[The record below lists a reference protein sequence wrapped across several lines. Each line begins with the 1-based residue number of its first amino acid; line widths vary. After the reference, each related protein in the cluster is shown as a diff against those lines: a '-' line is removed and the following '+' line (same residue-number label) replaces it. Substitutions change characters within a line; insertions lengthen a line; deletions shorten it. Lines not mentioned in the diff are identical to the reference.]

1 MAWRYILV
9 VLTHCRRLAD
19 KQKFRE
25 CCSKATEWQTQQLE
39 KLRELA
45 LEGKSEDLKEGSP
58 AKKRATKDALDFE
71 IPQTP
76 SVTTALS
83 EGWQCEAEADMTS
96 PVPTSKEK
104 IRDCMGVP
112 QVKKKPS
119 MAGKKKGAKKQ
130 LAKKADMPCKP
141 KKKGKKPE
149 LSAEERAR
157 LILMPYSGTGACAIR
172 VTQGRQILQ
181 IKEDTGKELPN
192 GSQAQEEVGRWC
204 SPP

>member
-1 MAWRYILV
+1 
-9 VLTHCRRLAD
+9 
-19 KQKFRE
+19 
-25 CCSKATEWQTQQLE
+25 
-39 KLRELA
+39 
-45 LEGKSEDLKEGSP
+45 
-58 AKKRATKDALDFE
+58 
-71 IPQTP
+71 
-76 SVTTALS
+76 
-83 EGWQCEAEADMTS
+83 
-96 PVPTSKEK
+96 
-104 IRDCMGVP
+104 MGVP